1 MYIWHNA
8 SLSLKQDV
16 MATRSSCFAMP
27 MTLANDCYGITS
39 NICKLATCLNRD
51 PCWDQ
56 LDKCLEKKILH
67 LCEFFS
73 NHRCPMANNNSVFSR
88 LTAPLTGL
96 FQSNA
101 NARKCTVS
109 DLEWSLLGIRRVLL
123 ADASGR
129 AFLQGIEYQDTPDMA
144 TGHFFEALKSPRRLL
159 YTEELNNAL
168 INSKEAWNDIDDP
181 LADYHELDDF
191 DINSGDGHYHKAPIH
206 EKKVDGTAY
215 ETQHFYGINM
225 RSQMTFHLATA
236 LYGEGRKK
244 ENDIHALKRLYDE
257 KLRQGSKKGRKVL
270 WVWDRAGMDMRQW
283 YLWKRKGIY
292 FLTREKSLN
301 KPIIL
306 GEPEFDQ
313 EDPVNAGVI
322 KNELFG
328 STSGVEAMRRITY
341 EVPETG
347 EVYVY
352 LTNLPQSIRPGVIAY
367 LYKRR
372 WDIEKMFNTFKH
384 KFFERRAWAVSETA
398 KSMQANFI
406 CLAHNLMLIFHR
418 VLAKEIVEEFDYDI
432 DKTHK
437 KRKKKR
443 IEKLSKNCEERKKTP
458 SSLIQQVV
466 RLAELPVVFI
476 RWLRG
481 HISYAGSWEDARDSL
496 LVSCARFLS

>member
-1 MYIWHNA
+1 
-8 SLSLKQDV
+8 
-16 MATRSSCFAMP
+16 
-27 MTLANDCYGITS
+27 MTD
-39 NICKLATCLNRD
+39 
-51 PCWDQ
+51 
-56 LDKCLEKKILH
+56 
-67 LCEFFS
+67 
-73 NHRCPMANNNSVFSR
+73 NNSVFSR
-88 LTAPLTGL
+88 LTAPLSGL
-96 FQSNA
+96 FQSNS
-101 NARKCTVS
+101 NSRQCDVS
-109 DLEWSLLGIRRVLL
+109 DLEWSLLGIQRVLYN
-123 ADASGR
+123 DASGR
-129 AFLQGIEYQDTPDMA
+129 AFLQGIEYQDAPDMA
-144 TGHFFEALKSPRRLL
+144 TGHFFEALKSRRRLR

-168 INSKEAWNDIDDP
+168 INSIEAWKDLDET
-181 LADYHELDDF
+181 LADCHELDDF
-191 DINSGDGHYHKAPIH
+191 DIYSGDGHYHKAPIH

-225 RSQMTFHLATA
+225 RSQMAFHLATA
-236 LYGEGRKK
+236 LYGGNRKK
-244 ENDIHALKRLYDE
+244 EHDMHALKRLSE
-257 KLRQGSKKGRKVL
+257 EILRRNAKSGRKVL

-292 FLTREKSLN
+292 FLTREKDLN

-306 GEPEFDQ
+306 GESEFDQ
-313 EDPVNAGVI
+313 EDPVNAGVL

-328 STSGVEAMRRITY
+328 STSGVEALRRITY
-341 EVPETG
+341 ENPETG
-347 EVYVY
+347 EIYVY
-352 LTNLPQSIRPGVIAY
+352 LTNLPRSIRPGVIAY

-418 VLAKEIVEEFDYDI
+418 VLAKEIVEKCDYDI

-443 IEKLSKNCEERKKTP
+443 IEKLAKNCEEQKKTP
-458 SSLIQQVV
+458 SSLIQKVV

-476 RWLRG
+476 RWLRE
-481 HISYAGSWEDARDSL
+481 HISYAGSWEDARDAL